1 MLEDEVLELVP
12 RSSIGFKKGLM
23 LVNTVG
29 VIDSD
34 FYENPSNDGNI
45 GFKFKNLTDKEVVI
59 EAGERV
65 LQGIFKKYLIVDD
78 DEPIANVRVGGTG
91 STGR

>member
-65 LQGIFKKYLIVDD
+65 LQGIFKKYLIIDD
-78 DEPIANVRVGGTG
+78 DEPITNVRVGGTG